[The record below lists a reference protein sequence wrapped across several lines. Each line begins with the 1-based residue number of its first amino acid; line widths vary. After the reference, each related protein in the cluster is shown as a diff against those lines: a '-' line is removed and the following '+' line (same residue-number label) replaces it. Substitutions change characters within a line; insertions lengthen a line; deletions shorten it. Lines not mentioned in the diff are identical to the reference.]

1 MKTMKKICISILTI
15 TMTIVFGSI
24 QDSYA
29 ASGLKIHYIDVGSG
43 DAIYIEC
50 DGENMLID
58 GGYLSH
64 ADRVEDATLYTPLE
78 HQLHNDPAPI
88 DDKQADFMDQL
99 RTLLNDYN
107 NCDSTKYLDSL
118 GVNKINYI
126 VSSHPHYDH
135 VGGLLQVINKYTYDH
150 IYYNGHDYDTR
161 YYKYFKRLAEDNVN
175 SGKVSAALQIPH
187 ENDTFNVGSAKITV
201 LSDQTKDYSTT
212 SGDSTNNGSVVLR
225 LDYGQRSFLFTGD
238 AQVAAQ
244 KNLID
249 NKASLISNVDVLK
262 VPHHG
267 HTNNDFGVS
276 EHSGNYNFFVKTNP
290 VISIVQSGIHNT
302 SSAIPTAKVRKDL
315 SMSDIYTTKDQGNII
330 LECDG
335 EHIDVR
341 YENSTIHTFVKGDI
355 NGDGKITPSDYVM
368 ARRQILGTLTLNG
381 NGRITADINGDGKVT
396 PSDYVLIRRHIL
408 GTYQIK

>member
-315 SMSDIYTTKDQGNII
+315 SMSDIYTSKEHGNIV

-335 EHIDVR
+335 KNITIKTKNKTTD
-341 YENSTIHTFVKGDI
+341 YLMIKDNIMGKLKLNSLQTHH
-355 NGDGKITPSDYVM
+355 
-368 ARRQILGTLTLNG
+368 
-381 NGRITADINGDGKVT
+381 ADINNNKRLDAADYLKIKDFIMGKI
-396 PSDYVLIRRHIL
+396 SKL
-408 GTYQIK
+408 